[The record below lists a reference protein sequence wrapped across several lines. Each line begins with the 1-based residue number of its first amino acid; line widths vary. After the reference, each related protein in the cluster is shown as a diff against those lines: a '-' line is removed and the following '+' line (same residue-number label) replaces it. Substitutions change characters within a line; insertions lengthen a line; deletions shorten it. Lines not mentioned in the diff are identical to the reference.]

1 MRRTLAESD
10 QRGKERKSVSDTDLI
25 TAEGSNDGVDLPPAN
40 SPISE
45 AVSAPATAPTTVVA
59 SGDRPTALTAMVL
72 PDLRALAG
80 QLGIKGS
87 SGMRKSELI
96 AAIRE
101 HRGDTNGA
109 TAKAAAAP
117 AVEPAPAAEPAA
129 KAADAPAGDAPER

>member
-1 MRRTLAESD
+1 M
-10 QRGKERKSVSDTDLI
+10 SDTDLI
-25 TAEGSNDGVDLPPAN
+25 TAEGSNDGVDLPPVN

-45 AVSAPATAPTTVVA
+45 AVSAAATAPTTVVA

-109 TAKAAAAP
+109 AAKAAPAP
-117 AVEPAPAAEPAA
+117 ATAAEPATAAAEPTA
-129 KAADAPAGDAPER
+129 KATDAPAGDAPERPARARRER

>member
-25 TAEGSNDGVDLPPAN
+25 TADSSDGVQLSNPVN

-45 AVSAPATAPTTVVA
+45 AVSAAPAKATTVVA

-101 HRGDTNGA
+101 HRGDNNGA
-109 TAKAAAAP
+109 SAAAAP
-117 AVEPAPAAEPAA
+117 AKAAAEDR
-129 KAADAPAGDAPER
+129 KS

>member
-10 QRGKERKSVSDTDLI
+10 QRGKERKSVTDTALI
-25 TAEGSNDGVDLPPAN
+25 TAGGSSDDVELSNSVN

-45 AVSAPATAPTTVVA
+45 AVSAAPAKAPAAETPAATVVA

-80 QLGIKGS
+80 QLGVKGS

-101 HRGDTNGA
+101 HRGETNGA
-109 TAKAAAAP
+109 PAKATP
-117 AVEPAPAAEPAA
+117 
-129 KAADAPAGDAPER
+129 PAGAPP

>member
-25 TAEGSNDGVDLPPAN
+25 TAEGSNDGVDLPSPSN
-40 SPISE
+40 SPSTE
-45 AVSAPATAPTTVVA
+45 AVSPAPAAVTTVVA

-109 TAKAAAAP
+109 AAKAA
-117 AVEPAPAAEPAA
+117 PAPAAEPAP
-129 KAADAPAGDAPER
+129 AAATDAAAPAT